1 MSHEGKHQIS
11 RSETPAS
18 CLAARCAEARFAEK
32 TEGRFSKSL
41 SSPDL
46 SLTEEEQE
54 QD

>member
-11 RSETPAS
+11 RSETQGS

-32 TEGRFSKSL
+32 TEGRLLLIFLLRLIFNK
-41 SSPDL
+41 
-46 SLTEEEQE
+46 EEQE